1 MWLVGMM
8 GAGKSAV
15 GPALAQR
22 LECDFVDS
30 DAEIEREAGCSIA
43 ELFAAEGEPCFR
55 ERERAAIEKLAGR
68 PAVVAL
74 GGGAPAQPGAGE
86 WLAATGC
93 VVYLRAR
100 PETLV
105 RDGQTLVLGGIYV
118 VDKSTRQS
126 RVPYLHQIPLLGALF
141 RSHEY
146 SDGRKE
152 LLVFVTPRIVVVS
165 DGAS

>member
-1 MWLVGMM
+1 MM

-100 PETLV
+100 PETLLERV
-105 RDGQTLVLGGIYV
+105 GDDAARPLLAVSEGESRLARLRELLERRRSAYESARWV
-118 VDKSTRQS
+118 VDTDDLAVEQVVESVAQS
-126 RVPYLHQIPLLGALF
+126 LGEG
-141 RSHEY
+141 S
-146 SDGRKE
+146 
-152 LLVFVTPRIVVVS
+152 
-165 DGAS
+165 